1 MADTKKTIQ
10 LEIITPD
17 ASVFKGEVDFVL
29 VRALDGDLGIMPSH
43 APLLASLQ
51 IWPLMYEKD
60 HDRNGIFVVG
70 GFLEVKN
77 NTVTVI
83 TSNAELSGSIDR
95 KRAEEA
101 KRRAEKL
108 LNAKTQD
115 IDVERAQLAL
125 HRAIGRIVTVTQ
137 YGKKIK

>member
-1 MADTKKTIQ
+1 MADTKKTIR

-17 ASVFKGEVDFVL
+17 ASVFQGEVDFVL

-51 IWPLMYEKD
+51 IWPLSCMIENHKK
-60 HDRNGIFVVG
+60 NLFVSG
-70 GFLEVKN
+70 GFLEVN
-77 NTVTVI
+77 SNTVTIV
-83 TSNAELSGSIDR
+83 TLAAELADQIDI

-101 KRRAEKL
+101 KKRAEKR

-115 IDVERAQLAL
+115 LDVERAQLAL
-125 HRAIGRIVTVTQ
+125 HRALGRIKTVRIS
-137 YGKKIK
+137 K